1 MTIYLIEGTQSSYDD
16 AEQYFINYSG
26 FNKHDAVELFRNED
40 AEFIMDNCPDI
51 EILTNTESV

>member
-26 FNKHDAVELFRNED
+26 FDKYDAIELFRNED

-51 EILTNTESV
+51 GILTNTESV

>member
-16 AEQYFINYSG
+16 AEQYFINFSG
-26 FNKHDAVELFRNED
+26 FDKYDAIELFRNED